1 MPTAKIA
8 ITLEEETLDRIDQLV
23 KERVF
28 PNRSRAIQAAMEEK
42 LQRLDR
48 NRLAR
53 ESALLDRSLEQA
65 LADRGLTQELPE
77 WPEY

>member
-8 ITLEEETLDRIDQLV
+8 ITLQAETVDRIDRLV
-23 KERVF
+23 RARVF
-28 PNRSRAIQAAMEEK
+28 PNRSRAIQAATEEM
-42 LQRLDR
+42 LRRLDR

-53 ESALLDRSLEQA
+53 ESARLDRSLEQA
-65 LADRGLTQELPE
+65 MADQGLTQELAE